1 MVRGSLGVDVL
12 LFLVSRSRVHQSNLE
27 ACNLQVQS
35 QT

>member
-1 MVRGSLGVDVL
+1 MVRGSLGVDVVL
-12 LFLVSRSRVHQSNLE
+12 LLVSRSRVHERNLE